1 MDHPLVIIALLAVAL
16 AAACLR
22 PGIHEPARAETAPL
36 PIQPHEDLRLP
47 TALPWVPRP
56 DLSAPRAV
64 VSGELSGSCDALE
77 EPGEWD
83 TGQVEHGEELHAPV
97 ILGAMDRSLVAAAIA
112 ADSDR
117 LQACWERATPGSE
130 GELVML
136 RLVIDASGTVLHTE
150 VESSS
155 RSEPAT
161 EACLAG
167 RTLSLRFPSTCGGM
181 NIVTWPFPRPVG
193 EGEVSG

>member
-97 ILGAMDRSLVAAAIA
+97 ILGAMDRSLGVPVEVGEAPGVLVFAGGFTSVSWNQGDTALTLVGNLPYSQLLEVAAGV
-112 ADSDR
+112 R
-117 LQACWERATPGSE
+117 
-130 GELVML
+130 EL
-136 RLVIDASGTVLHTE
+136 
-150 VESSS
+150 
-155 RSEPAT
+155 
-161 EACLAG
+161 
-167 RTLSLRFPSTCGGM
+167 
-181 NIVTWPFPRPVG
+181 
-193 EGEVSG
+193 